1 MLELLMCSML
11 TLFPDYLIRRYV
23 QGKRIGHEI
32 TLFSVWYELRWGIT
46 LCLILTI
53 LLITVVLYNHPA
65 SKNVNA
71 LFRTIS
77 IFAETGG
84 RVSEVYVGYNERVKQ
99 GQPLFK
105 IDSKRQEANIETARA
120 RVAEVDAQVVSA
132 KVDVAKAQ
140 SQILQATADLKQAQ
154 DELDVKS
161 DLQRRNPGIVPQRD
175 IEKLQVLVD
184 GRQAALDAAGAVKQ
198 VAETNVS
205 TVLPAQKASAEA
217 QLAAAQVEL
226 ERMTVRAGVDGRVDQ
241 FVLRTGDVVQP
252 APVTRAAG
260 ILIPDSAGEDRLV
273 AGFNQIEAQIIKVG
287 MAAEATCISRP
298 MTIIPL
304 VVTNVQDVIA
314 AGQILQTNQL
324 TEMDKLGPPGT
335 VLVFLQPLYEGVL
348 DQVPPGSSC
357 IANLYSNNHERLQS
371 KDIGTLEFL
380 YLHFVDAVALIH
392 ALVLRLHAVV
402 LPLQALVFSGGGGGG
417 H

>member
-1 MLELLMCSML
+1 MLELMMCSML
-11 TLFPDYLIRRYV
+11 TLLPDYLVRRYV

-53 LLITVVLYNHPA
+53 LLITLVLYNHPG
-65 SKNVNA
+65 STNVNA
-71 LFRTIS
+71 LFRTVS

-84 RVSEVYVGYNERVKQ
+84 RVSDVYVGYNERVKK
-99 GQPLFK
+99 GQALFK
-105 IDSKRQEANIETARA
+105 IDSKRQEADIDTARA
-120 RVAEVDAQVVSA
+120 KIAEVDAQFVSGKA
-132 KVDVAKAQ
+132 EIAKAQ
-140 SQILQATADLKQAQ
+140 SQMLQATADLKQAQ

-184 GRQAALDAAGAVKQ
+184 GRQAALDAADATKQ
-198 VAETNVS
+198 AAEANVS
-205 TVLPAQKASAEA
+205 TLLPAQKASAQA
-217 QLAAAQVEL
+217 KLAEAQVEL
-226 ERMTVRAGVDGRVDQ
+226 ERMTVRALVDGRLDQ
-241 FVLRTGDVVQP
+241 FVLRPGDVVQP

-273 AGFNQIEAQIIKVG
+273 AGFNQIEAQVIKVG
-287 MAAEATCISRP
+287 MIAEATCITKP

-304 VVTNVQDVIA
+304 VVTNVQNVIA

-324 TEMDKLGPPGT
+324 TEMAKLGPPGT
-335 VLVFLQPLYEGVL
+335 VLVFLQPLYDGVL

-357 IANLYSNNHERLQS
+357 IANLYSNNHERLQA
-371 KDIGTLEFL
+371 KDIGTGEYL
-380 YLHFVDAVALIH
+380 YLHFIDAIALVH

-402 LPLQALVFSGGGGGG
+402 LPLQALVFKGDGGG